1 MIYFF
6 NEASDFLLQ
15 NYLFIPSSQQFLDQD
30 PSRKWIL
37 TDDRARLEFFIFSIS
52 NGDIKSVITF
62 QVIVFFLDTSR
73 LQFTIFELNAD
84 FKYLLSR
91 MKLENILYVY
101 FIKIL

>member
-62 QVIVFFLDTSR
+62 QVIVTADL
-73 LQFTIFELNAD
+73 LQFTIFDLNAD

>member
-62 QVIVFFLDTSR
+62 QVIVTADL

>member
-62 QVIVFFLDTSR
+62 QAIVTADL
-73 LQFTIFELNAD
+73 LQFTIFDLNAD